1 MYRHLCLY
9 YWEGLVSISRGHVV
23 GAEVLPGQVASHM
36 NEIQTPIS
44 ANSGFATAAVSHIE
58 FRDWG
63 WWETTLFQL
72 QFWLQWAVPVYFPN
86 FNLYNVLLQNMWT
99 TFPSLLLFVK
109 TSVLKNRCLNLSLG
123 LSMSKTMP
131 NSSRLH
137 ELWTNSVVFKVLCFF
152 PVI

>member
-23 GAEVLPGQVASHM
+23 GAEVLPGQVVSHM

-63 WWETTLFQL
+63 W
-72 QFWLQWAVPVYFPN
+72 
-86 FNLYNVLLQNMWT
+86 
-99 TFPSLLLFVK
+99 
-109 TSVLKNRCLNLSLG
+109 
-123 LSMSKTMP
+123 
-131 NSSRLH
+131 
-137 ELWTNSVVFKVLCFF
+137 
-152 PVI
+152 